1 MNQQIYLPIS
11 GLYPIPYEFEEN
23 TMPVPRG
30 EFSVVSE
37 LMNGQLTAAETM
49 IYFCLNHGSTWNS
62 GVTWNMSG
70 TYLSKIL
77 GTGMSKS
84 YALKILSRLTDK
96 GWVQRL
102 PKKNNLL
109 GNQYQI
115 RHYLCDADDVPV
127 NENGKPLKFMVP
139 RGLGGPLERCF
150 NGDISWKAAFVWIM
164 LKYRSNWK
172 AHEETSGQTESAK
185 LRDLSQRCR
194 ITLSHFQK
202 IVTELTQ
209 AGMLHRLTPKSQKAV
224 FQLYPKPFAKPVQST
239 SPRYHESVPGI
250 EGGVIQTD
258 GEYYYSHN
266 NQYRCSRETEKI
278 ERRQRGGTWKQVSDH
293 HKSQVMPQRIVA
305 DFKCA
310 IDIKN
315 LLESILSS

>member
-1 MNQQIYLPIS
+1 
-11 GLYPIPYEFEEN
+11 
-23 TMPVPRG
+23 
-30 EFSVVSE
+30 
-37 LMNGQLTAAETM
+37 
-49 IYFCLNHGSTWNS
+49 
-62 GVTWNMSG
+62 
-70 TYLSKIL
+70 
-77 GTGMSKS
+77 MSKS

-172 AHEETSGQTESAK
+172 STRRKPQDRQKAQNSATS
-185 LRDLSQRCR
+185 SQRCR

-239 SPRYHESVPGI
+239 SPTLSRI
-250 EGGVIQTD
+250 
-258 GEYYYSHN
+258 
-266 NQYRCSRETEKI
+266 CSR
-278 ERRQRGGTWKQVSDH
+278 D
-293 HKSQVMPQRIVA
+293 
-305 DFKCA
+305 
-310 IDIKN
+310 
-315 LLESILSS
+315 